1 MKITAIESKFANT
14 ISASYD
20 YAIVKG
26 SKLSKKDRESLKEGI
41 KEFIKFN
48 FATSEKQENL
58 DLLRMKYTDF
68 TAKFAKWDA
77 DKFTVDASSLDL
89 HSIIQETLFEI
100 AKIQKENGCEKIPVF
115 KTNKED
121 VEILCCVPTIYYSQY
136 YSKNETAIESAE
148 TRKANKAN
156 KAKKESE
163 SVENAESVE
172 SVDSNILTIDANS
185 PSQAS
190 ALVIQLIAKYADNPE
205 FDLSAIQ
212 HAIDSTLEL
221 ASKVE
226 EKKSSKK
233 SA

>member
-26 SKLSKKDRESLKEGI
+26 SKLSKKDRELLKEGI

-48 FATSEKQENL
+48 FATSEKQENI

-148 TRKANKAN
+148 TRKANKA
-156 KAKKESE
+156 KKESE
-163 SVENAESVE
+163 SVESTDTNV
-172 SVDSNILTIDANS
+172 LTIDANS

>member
-14 ISASYD
+14 VSASYD

-115 KTNKED
+115 KTNKDD

-136 YSKNETAIESAE
+136 YSKNETAIESVE
-148 TRKANKAN
+148 TRKAN

-163 SVENAESVE
+163 SAENSENAESTE
-172 SVDSNILTIDANS
+172 SNILTIDANS

-221 ASKVE
+221 TSKVE
-226 EKKSSKK
+226 SKKSSKK